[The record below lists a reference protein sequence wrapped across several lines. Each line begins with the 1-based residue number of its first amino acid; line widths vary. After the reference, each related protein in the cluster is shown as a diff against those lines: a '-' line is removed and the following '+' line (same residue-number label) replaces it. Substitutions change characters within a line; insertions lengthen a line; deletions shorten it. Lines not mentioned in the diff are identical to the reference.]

1 MGSLAKR
8 AYLRLGRYALD
19 RKNLFL
25 LPYHHHFAGGMVAYL
40 DHVGATDG
48 RVEAQ
53 RCILAALGGEY
64 APVHIV
70 EHHRVAVGAHV
81 VHASIAI
88 AVARSGQAL

>member
-1 MGSLAKR
+1 MLLTVR
-8 AYLRLGRYALD
+8 IF
-19 RKNLFL
+19 FL

-40 DHVGATDG
+40 DHVGAADG
-48 RVEAQ
+48 RVEVQ
-53 RCILAALGGEY
+53 RCILAALGGEH